1 MANPILPI
9 QAGGNLPNLDAEDD
23 LHEKEQQDADMQ
35 AYADIFDLDENDVE
49 QEVIELE
56 DGSVVVNFQEKQ
68 GPQKDP
74 EFYANLAEEFDEQTL
89 NSLGM
94 EYRDLIDVDQ

>member
-74 EFYANLAEEFDEQTL
+74 EFYADRKSTRL
-89 NSLGM
+89 NSSHSQQSRM
-94 EYRDLIDVDQ
+94 PSSA